1 MQTSL
6 LRTSSLGA
14 HGGVGGAAL
23 HGAGLGAH
31 GGGGGA
37 ALYGAGLDAHGG
49 GGAAALHAGEKRCDR
64 RGPTELEGPRLYM

>member
-37 ALYGAGLDAHGG
+37 ALYSAGLDAHGG
-49 GGAAALHAGEKRCDR
+49 GGAAALHAGPALGGT
-64 RGPTELEGPRLYM
+64 RGATAGGPPS

>member
-23 HGAGLGAH
+23 HGAGL
-31 GGGGGA
+31 
-37 ALYGAGLDAHGG
+37 L
-49 GGAAALHAGEKRCDR
+49 
-64 RGPTELEGPRLYM
+64 PTVVVVLSSMAPASMPTVVVLLPPSTQGRL